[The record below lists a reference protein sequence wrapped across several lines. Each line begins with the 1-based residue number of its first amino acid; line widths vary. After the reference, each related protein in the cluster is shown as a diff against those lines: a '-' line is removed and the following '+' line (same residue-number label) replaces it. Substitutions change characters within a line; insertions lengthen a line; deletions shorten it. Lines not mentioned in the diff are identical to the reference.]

1 MSQQTNIAAQ
11 TAFAEAV
18 VTGNL
23 DTLDEIV
30 APDSVD
36 HDPAPGQG
44 PGPEGY
50 KAMFG
55 ELRTAFPDLQVEVE
69 HLMATDD
76 ELAFAYTITGT
87 HRGPLLGRPA
97 TGKKVKYRGMQI
109 SRFDGDGK
117 LVERWGSS
125 DELGML
131 RQLGLAET

>member
-1 MSQQTNIAAQ
+1 MAQQANIAAQ
-11 TAFAEAV
+11 TAFAQAV

-23 DTLDEIV
+23 DTLDEVV

-36 HDPAPGQG
+36 HDPAPGQAQG
-44 PGPEGY
+44 PDGY

-55 ELRTAFPDLQVEVE
+55 ELRTAFPDLHVEVE
-69 HLMATDD
+69 HLLATDD

-87 HRGPLLGRPA
+87 HLGPLRGQPA
-97 TGKKVKYRGMQI
+97 TGKKVNYRGMQI
-109 SRFDGDGK
+109 SRFDSDGK

-131 RQLGLAET
+131 RQLGLAEV